1 MSEEPSVMDSTNM
14 NLDDPSA
21 AGGGTPSLV
30 PELVQLASGSTA
42 ADASVPEGS
51 ERPALAPREDGL
63 AAQPAPATSVG
74 SREIAA
80 AVDVLTQIALQLDDP
95 VSALEEGAEA
105 LAEALAA
112 RDAAIER
119 QDHAAAADAAQAS
132 MRRAEFEDA
141 YRHARMHRVGELVDL
156 GYQLD
161 QAVAITNA
169 NEADIRERALAA
181 GRDPAGVIYHYA
193 LLHGYLPR
201 SARRRGSHPASE
213 GTFPA
218 TKTRS
223 PNSSGRRFS
232 ELEALA
238 AMSEEEFGRV
248 TKGDRWQRLLQGN

>member
-1 MSEEPSVMDSTNM
+1 MDSTNM
-14 NLDDPSA
+14 NPDDSIA
-21 AGGGTPSLV
+21 ARGGTPSIV
-30 PELVQLASGSTA
+30 PEHVHLASGSTA
-42 ADASVPEGS
+42 SDAPAPEGP
-51 ERPALAPREDGL
+51 ERPALAPQDDAL
-63 AAQPAPATSVG
+63 ALQPAPAASAG

-112 RDAAIER
+112 RDAGIER
-119 QDHAAAADAAQAS
+119 QDHAAAADAAQAN
-132 MRRAEFEDA
+132 MRRVEFEDA

-169 NEADIRERALAA
+169 NEADIRKRALAA

-201 SARRRGSHPASE
+201 SARGWDSHPARE
-213 GTFPA
+213 ETGPA
-218 TKTRS
+218 TKARS
-223 PNSSGRRFS
+223 PDSPGRRFS

-238 AMSEEEFGRV
+238 AMSDEEFGRV
-248 TKGDRWQRLLQGN
+248 TKGDRWQRLLRGN